1 MGKLALVFPGQGSQA
16 VGMGA
21 DLYAEPVV
29 RATYDEAGDVLGY
42 DVAQVSFAGP
52 LETLSR
58 TDVTQP
64 ALLTNSVA
72 VLRLAQERGLRFDAV
87 LGHSLGEYS
96 ALVAAQALSF
106 GAALDLVRRRGQ
118 AMLAAAQSAPGGM
131 AAVIGLEDAAAEEL
145 CVAIGDLWPANYNSP
160 GQVVVSGTAAAL
172 ATLQLRAPQ
181 AGARKVIPLQVSGA
195 FHSPLMEPAAA
206 QMSGPLAAAA
216 WRAPQV
222 PFFSVCS
229 VRFEQEGLA
238 SLLRRQIV
246 SPVRFTQSLRELFAQ
261 GYDSYLEVG
270 PGSVLGGLIRRIEP
284 AANTARV
291 GDATTLAQAGW
302 RPDQGGAQ

>member
-1 MGKLALVFPGQGSQA
+1 MGRLALVFPGQGSQA

-29 RATYDEAGDVLGY
+29 RATYDEAGDALGY

-52 LETLSR
+52 LEALSR

-64 ALLTNSVA
+64 ALLTNSIA
-72 VLRLAQERGLRFDAV
+72 VLRLAQQRGLRFDAV

-96 ALVAAQALSF
+96 ALVAAEAISF
-106 GAALDLVRRRGQ
+106 GAALELVRRRGE
-118 AMLAAAQSAPGGM
+118 AMLAAAQRAPGGM
-131 AAVIGLEDAAAEEL
+131 AAVIGLPDAAVEEL
-145 CVAIGDLWPANYNSP
+145 CAAVGDLWPANYNSP
-160 GQVVVSGTAAAL
+160 GQVVVSGAVAAL
-172 ATLQLRAPQ
+172 EMLRERAPQ
-181 AGARKVIPLQVSGA
+181 AGARKVIPLPVSGA

-216 WRAPQV
+216 WRAPQA

-229 VRFEQEGLA
+229 VRFEHDGLA
-238 SLLRRQIV
+238 GLLRRQIV

-270 PGSVLGGLIRRIEP
+270 PGSVLCGLIKRIEP
-284 AANTARV
+284 AATTAHA
-291 GDATTLAQAGW
+291 GDAATLAHVGR

>member
-1 MGKLALVFPGQGSQA
+1 MGKLALVFPGQGSQV

-29 RATYDEAGDVLGY
+29 RATYDEAGAVLGY
-42 DVAQVSFAGP
+42 DVAQVSFQGP

-96 ALVAAQALSF
+96 ALVAAEALSF
-106 GAALDLVRRRGQ
+106 GAALELVRRRGE
-118 AMLAAAQSAPGGM
+118 AMLAAAQREPGGM
-131 AAVIGLEDAAAEEL
+131 VAVIGLPDAAVEEL
-145 CVAIGDLWPANYNSP
+145 CAAVGDLWPANFNSP
-160 GQVVVSGTAAAL
+160 GQVVVSGAVAAL
-172 ATLQLRAPQ
+172 ETLRERAPQ
-181 AGARKVIPLQVSGA
+181 AGARKVIPLPVSGA

-229 VRFEQEGLA
+229 VRFERGGLA
-238 SLLRRQIV
+238 DLLRRQIV

-270 PGSVLGGLIRRIEP
+270 PGSVLCGLIRRIEP
-284 AANTARV
+284 AATAAHV
-291 GDATTLAQAGW
+291 GDATTLAQAGR